1 MNESEKL
8 DLILSA
14 VQALQED
21 TSQLKSSVLMLH
33 LKVDKLDSRV
43 SALEQRMDSME
54 KRMDSIEQR
63 MDSIETET
71 GLLKMDILALQQKTE
86 ALEKGFGSMQK
97 DIHTLH
103 IILENDVQTSIMR
116 IAEGHQDL
124 DRHLRELKG
133 RDANFEMLTLR
144 VSVLET
150 DMKKVKQKINF

>member
-1 MNESEKL
+1 
-8 DLILSA
+8 
-14 VQALQED
+14 
-21 TSQLKSSVLMLH
+21 
-33 LKVDKLDSRV
+33 
-43 SALEQRMDSME
+43 
-54 KRMDSIEQR
+54 
-63 MDSIETET
+63 
-71 GLLKMDILALQQKTE
+71 MDILALQQKTE

-133 RDANFEMLTLR
+133 RNANFEMLTLR

>member
-1 MNESEKL
+1 MKGENKMNENEKL

-43 SALEQRMDSME
+43 SALEQRMDSL
-54 KRMDSIEQR
+54 EQR